1 MQRCKL
7 WTLSALLVAFTMAL
21 PVHAVFASDKTVKKK
36 LLGAIKRRD
45 KTSTLEALNEAAAL
59 PGDKGAKLILSKALH
74 IGLLGLVDEI
84 VASLGKVNDPAPV
97 IKAALS
103 HRTAD
108 IRYLAVR
115 ALAFHKSAEARLACR
130 KALKDKAEVVTVA
143 AVRSTQA
150 QLSKGIIS
158 EWIAFL
164 LKEEKVKPKKQRQ
177 SFLRELVTALKNAT
191 GQEMDAGIDWEN
203 YWKAHRAS
211 WKAPEKSSKDGK
223 DDVINRM
230 KKHRKADV
238 KTLARLA
245 ETDVIV
251 LRGRSDKV
259 ETILSAI
266 KIQHKRINRDEFDS
280 LELKPNS
287 VLVLNC
293 NGDKDQFTDAEIV
306 KISKFVA
313 SGGYLFSSD
322 WQLKFTIEKAFPGA
336 IAFGGES
343 KRTARGAEIVS
354 PITPVI
360 GNHPYMRDVFP
371 LSTLERAGYKWKID
385 GRSHLIKILSK
396 KGVVPLIACEELKKS
411 FKAPYV
417 AVTFRWKG
425 KVVTARKRVATGGKA
440 KLDGGAV
447 LHVLGHFKNQRDKS
461 DKFALQQLLL
471 NFILEKQRER
481 RIGGKS

>member
-1 MQRCKL
+1 MRRRNSWFIAAGL
-7 WTLSALLVAFTMAL
+7 LLALCL
-21 PVHAVFASDKTVKKK
+21 PAGLVFASEGEVKKK
-36 LLGAIKRRD
+36 LLGALKHRNR
-45 KTSTLEALNEAAAL
+45 TSAVEALTEASAL
-59 PGDKGAKLILSKALH
+59 PGDKGAKLILSKALQ

-84 VASLGKVNDPAPV
+84 VVALGKVQDAGPV
-97 IKAALS
+97 IKAAKS
-103 HRTAD
+103 HRTPD
-108 IRYLAVR
+108 IRYLCVR
-115 ALAFHKSAEARLACR
+115 ALASHKTKEAHEACR
-130 KALKDKAEVVTVA
+130 AALKDKAEVVAVA

-150 QLSKGIIS
+150 QMSRGLLE
-158 EWIAFL
+158 EWIGYL
-164 LKEEKVKPKKQRQ
+164 VKEEKVKAKKQRQ

-191 GQEMDAGIDWEN
+191 GQEIEAGVDWEN
-203 YWKAHRAS
+203 YWKAHSAE
-211 WKAPEKSSKDGK
+211 WKRPETGVGK
-223 DDVINRM
+223 GSDDVIGRM
-230 KKHRKADV
+230 KKHRKSDV
-238 KTLARLA
+238 KTLTRLGEA
-245 ETDVIV
+245 DVIV
-251 LRGRSDKV
+251 MRGRSDKV
-259 ETILSAI
+259 EQVLSAI
-266 KIQHKRINRDEFDS
+266 DIKHKRVNRDEFDK

-313 SGGYLFSSD
+313 AGGYLFSSD
-322 WQLKFTIEKAFPGA
+322 WQLKFTIEKAFPGS

-343 KRTARGAEIVS
+343 KRTKRGEEIAS
-354 PITPVI
+354 PIVPVV

-371 LSTLERAGYKWKID
+371 LSTLERLGYKWKID

-417 AVTFRWKG
+417 AVTFRWTG
-425 KVVTARKRVATGGKA
+425 KVVTKKKRVATGAKA
-440 KLDGGAV
+440 KPEGGVV

-481 RIGGKS
+481 RIGG